1 MLDISWNLL
10 NTILSMKNN
19 DCVGTESFYRLFTL
33 MSMWLNEPCGCC
45 QCPASGESVHC
56 LPPAQE
62 KIEFRRRFPLSAY
75 CFHTAVKTE
84 KSIDPSDSWG
94 LCVYLIFARQ
104 NLADG
109 HKFSSVQFSRSV
121 MSDSL

>member
-1 MLDISWNLL
+1 MVLYSLMMLSLL
-10 NTILSMKNN
+10 LPSIRRERALPAASPGKDRIQTTIPTECILLS
-19 DCVGTESFYRLFTL
+19 
-33 MSMWLNEPCGCC
+33 
-45 QCPASGESVHC
+45 
-56 LPPAQE
+56 
-62 KIEFRRRFPLSAY
+62 
-75 CFHTAVKTE
+75 TAVKTE